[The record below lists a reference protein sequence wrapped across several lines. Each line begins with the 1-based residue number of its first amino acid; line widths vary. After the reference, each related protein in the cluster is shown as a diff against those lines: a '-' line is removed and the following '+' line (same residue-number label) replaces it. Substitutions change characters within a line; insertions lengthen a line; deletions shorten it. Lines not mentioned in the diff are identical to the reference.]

1 MDSFSRTMLAA
12 AAESGLATI
21 TLSRHVP
28 NLRRNIRGADQV
40 VILAKC
46 LGSDG
51 LGSGKYILMLTQN
64 RLVVT
69 RESPRLGRIRPCA
82 DFPVNALNGIRWSAD
97 PVRPGMEIAFQA
109 AGEHFRFWIDA
120 GHEKQIWRFDALLA
134 RKFRRPGAI
143 RGGLVGLV

>member
-28 NLRRNIRGADQV
+28 NLRRNVRGNDKV
-40 VILAKC
+40 VLLAKC

-51 LGSGKYILMLTQN
+51 LGSGNYILMLTHN
-64 RLVVT
+64 RMVVT
-69 RESPRLGRIRPCA
+69 RESPRLGRVRPCIDQA
-82 DFPVNALNGIRWSAD
+82 IDALSGVRWSAD

-109 AGEHFRFWIDA
+109 VGEHFRFWINA
-120 GHEKQIWRFDALLA
+120 GHEKQIWRIDALLA